1 MSQNDSD
8 HPSTFLILGATG
20 GIGAALSRR
29 LAHAGSNV
37 VLAGRDQMR
46 LAELA
51 ADTGG
56 TTVHLEATSFDSVDA
71 AFDAALASHGR
82 LDGVANCVGSLLLK
96 PAHITSEQDW
106 RSVIDVNLTS
116 AFATVRAAG
125 KRLSRQGGASV
136 VLVST
141 AAVRIGL
148 PNHEAIA
155 AAKGGLE
162 GLVRSAAATYA
173 RSDLRVNAVAPGLTE
188 TPLSERIRS
197 SERARQHSLSMHAL
211 GRFGSPADIASAIA
225 WLLEPENSWVTG
237 QVLGVDGGLGAVRA
251 G

>member
-1 MSQNDSD
+1 MNESTSKP
-8 HPSTFLILGATG
+8 PSTFLILGATG
-20 GIGAALSRR
+20 GIGASLSRR
-29 LAHAGSNV
+29 LAEAGSNV
-37 VLAGRDQMR
+37 VLAGRDRAR
-46 LAELA
+46 LARLA
-51 ADTGG
+51 TETGG
-56 TTVHLEATSFDSVDA
+56 TTAPLDATSFDSVDA
-71 AFDAALASHGR
+71 AFDAAVASHGR

-125 KRLSRQGGASV
+125 KRLARQGGASI

-173 RSDLRVNAVAPGLTE
+173 RGGVLDPG
-188 TPLSERIRS
+188 
-197 SERARQHSLSMHAL
+197 
-211 GRFGSPADIASAIA
+211 
-225 WLLEPENSWVTG
+225 NSWVTG

-251 G
+251 S